1 MAGFDSNFQAI
12 LSLISAGGTLQSIL
26 TGGNATGGT
35 PIEITS
41 GDFIQGEDSAVADAA
56 AAGDVTL
63 RAGNKTAGT
72 GDGGDLLLCSGT
84 TVGGVVGTV
93 TIKGNTTFDDNVL
106 ITGTLDTSGANKTG
120 ISTGSGSPEGAVD
133 GDRGSIYQRDDATSL
148 GNGAYVKLTDGTNTS
163 WAPMGPNCSETF
175 TATGASASFT
185 LVSGDGFYRNVAGT
199 PVIDVRVY
207 WNGVRLTEGAATG
220 DFAITAITP
229 GTIQIRDGAGS
240 PLIPLLGDR
249 IIIDYLPL

>member
-41 GDFIQGEDSAVADAA
+41 GDFIQGEDNAVVDAS
-56 AAGDVTL
+56 AAGDVTF

-72 GDGGDLLLCSGT
+72 GDGGDLFLFGGT
-84 TVGGVVGTV
+84 SAGGTPGTV
-93 TIKGNTTFDDNVL
+93 N
-106 ITGTLDTSGANKTG
+106 ITGDTIFNNDVTITGEFTSATRFVGA
-120 ISTGSGSPEGAVD
+120 GSPESVQLADSGAQFT
-133 GDRGSIYQRDDATSL
+133 RTDATSL
-148 GNGAYVKLTDGTNTS
+148 GNNVYVKLTDGVTTG
-163 WAPMGPNCSETF
+163 WAPLGPRCTETF
-175 TATGASASFT
+175 TATGASATFT

-199 PVIDVRVY
+199 PVIDVNVY

-229 GTIQIRDGAGS
+229 GTIQIRDGFGN